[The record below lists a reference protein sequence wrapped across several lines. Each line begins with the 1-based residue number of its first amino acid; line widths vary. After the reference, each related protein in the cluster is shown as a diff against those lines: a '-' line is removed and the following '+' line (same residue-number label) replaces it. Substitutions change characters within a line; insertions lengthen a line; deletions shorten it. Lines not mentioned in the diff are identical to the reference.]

1 MHSSYASRAR
11 GGLVLTNEGGIF
23 DRYFSITG
31 QGAELAMSFYYN
43 SGGGAFQA
51 NYLVNN
57 LESRGLINC
66 TYGPALKTNPFFQDA
81 SQITLALRRFVR
93 SFIYSYYKSD
103 VIVTFDFELQDWV
116 HEATVSAKVVDFPQG
131 RLTNRETLI
140 DILCHFAFLTVI
152 HNTLHGA
159 SPVKVSSTLPYHPA
173 ALHAPL
179 PAKKGVD
186 DILPWLP
193 NRTVAISEIALFAQF
208 NQPFSSSNSSTFGN
222 ILQNDVF
229 LSRLNEEGRIA
240 EQAFRDEMET
250 ISGAIKSKAFDQTG
264 LCQGMPFLWT
274 LLDPATMH
282 GSSSV

>member
-1 MHSSYASRAR
+1 
-11 GGLVLTNEGGIF
+11 
-23 DRYFSITG
+23 
-31 QGAELAMSFYYN
+31 MSFHYH

-51 NYLVNN
+51 NYLINN

-81 SQITLALRRFVR
+81 SQITLALRRFVA
-93 SFIYSYYKSD
+93 SLIYSYYKSD
-103 VIVTFDFELQDWV
+103 AITTFNFELQDWI
-116 HEATVSAKVVDFPQG
+116 HEAEVSAKVLDFPQG
-131 RLTNRETLI
+131 RLTKRKTLI

-152 HNTLHGA
+152 HNRLNDA
-159 SPVKVSSTLPYHPA
+159 SPVKISSTLPYHPA

-186 DILPWLP
+186 NILPWLP
-193 NRTVAISEIALFAQF
+193 NRTVAISEIALSAKFNRQF
-208 NQPFSSSNSSTFGN
+208 PSSNNNTFRN
-222 ILQNDVF
+222 ILHDDVF

-240 EQAFRDEMET
+240 EQAFRDAMED
-250 ISGAIKSKAFDQTG
+250 ISGTIKSKVFDQNG

-282 GSSSV
+282 GSAGV